1 MFLPRR
7 IYACNGLKKGA
18 GCGEAQTKTNQGTGG
33 PDSAG
38 SVLPTGGGFLRAA
51 NAAHQLLRAG
61 AGGELPGDPADDS
74 SQIQLDMGRWEVTL
88 YGDGLELCAA
98 SRGQLLLQGRVLRT
112 EFSYKEGN

>member
-18 GCGEAQTKTNQGTGG
+18 GCVKRKPKQIKEPAGRILRDLFRQPAADFYAQPMLHINCYGQ
-33 PDSAG
+33 
-38 SVLPTGGGFLRAA
+38 VQVENCREI
-51 NAAHQLLRAG
+51 LLY
-61 AGGELPGDPADDS
+61 DS

-98 SRGQLLLQGRVLRT
+98 SRGQLLLRGRVLRT
-112 EFSYKEGN
+112 EFSYKEGQ